1 MVTYSKTN
9 KKFETSTLWL
19 HMAKQIK
26 NKKYDKYISVDIN
39 VTIMEISKYDLS
51 YMRYYIVTD
60 IIELMIIF

>member
-19 HMAKQIK
+19 HIAKQIK

-51 YMRYYIVTD
+51 NIIYSIV
-60 IIELMIIF
+60 INIRELIMKF